1 LRGLHLHFITIQSHK
16 FTYRQAFIE
25 ILGEEDKM
33 AKPTTYATP
42 ICVTLS
48 IITVIGIGIG
58 LLARNPL
65 IIAALLLPAVI
76 YEVYR
81 TEGESTIWSS
91 WLILGAIIAEFVLVI
106 FKINFDLA
114 SFLGTSSQYIAG
126 YYVPLGDIKVIFPTV
141 IGILSVILFLR
152 TAGIYTKWLSVLI
165 FLGALSIVYTID
177 PGLFQQ
183 LIRLVVQQGMN
194 HIGY

>member
-1 LRGLHLHFITIQSHK
+1 
-16 FTYRQAFIE
+16 
-25 ILGEEDKM
+25 M

-42 ICVTLS
+42 ICITLS
-48 IITVIGIGIG
+48 IITAIGILIG
-58 LLARNPL
+58 LFTRNPL

-141 IGILSVILFLR
+141 MGILSVILFLR